1 MRGGGDQEL
10 FIEARV
16 IHIVSHGSYQGRHFF
31 QRTQVL
37 TKEGLLDE
45 AGHGL
50 GHIGRMHPI
59 VVGVGPM
66 VVLLYKGRSIL
77 VPKIPKIATRCHLS
91 TRKLEVSE
99 TPSSILNCH
108 EVNQSCTLPMDEKN
122 FQTSKVS
129 RPKC

>member
-1 MRGGGDQEL
+1 MRGGGNQEL

-77 VPKIPKIATRCHLS
+77 VPKIPKIATRCCLS
-91 TRKLEVSE
+91 ARKSKLEFSE
-99 TPSSILNCH
+99 FS
-108 EVNQSCTLPMDEKN
+108 VKN
-122 FQTSKVS
+122 LVKMKGVL
-129 RPKC
+129 RYVA

>member
-77 VPKIPKIATRCHLS
+77 VPKIPKIATRCLILVLEN
-91 TRKLEVSE
+91 RKIEIFRIFCEKSRQNE
-99 TPSSILNCH
+99 RSSALCSLD
-108 EVNQSCTLPMDEKN
+108 VN
-122 FQTSKVS
+122 KV
-129 RPKC
+129 